1 MWKPKKAHSLEQLKC
16 VDIYIYIRVEEIV
29 EIFLRELK
37 SYHTLRFNYQVLQ
50 RNSVVTDHNRQLLV
64 ETFRSIAE
72 ILIWGDQNDSR
83 VFE

>member
-1 MWKPKKAHSLEQLKC
+1 MVCYKKSMIDPCLTISCRYQ
-16 VDIYIYIRVEEIV
+16 
-29 EIFLRELK
+29 
-37 SYHTLRFNYQVLQ
+37 YQVLL
-50 RNSVVTDHNRQLLV
+50 RNPTVTDNNKQTIV

>member
-1 MWKPKKAHSLEQLKC
+1 MPHCLCRYQ
-16 VDIYIYIRVEEIV
+16 
-29 EIFLRELK
+29 
-37 SYHTLRFNYQVLQ
+37 YQVLL
-50 RNSVVTDHNRQLLV
+50 RNPTVTDNNKQTIV

>member
-1 MWKPKKAHSLEQLKC
+1 MCMWWVVCYKKSMMIHPCMLHYLCRYQ
-16 VDIYIYIRVEEIV
+16 
-29 EIFLRELK
+29 
-37 SYHTLRFNYQVLQ
+37 YQVLL
-50 RNSVVTDHNRQLLV
+50 RNPTVSDNNKQTIV

>member
-1 MWKPKKAHSLEQLKC
+1 MKLIPLTCTCLKAVT
-16 VDIYIYIRVEEIV
+16 VD
-29 EIFLRELK
+29 FSAK
-37 SYHTLRFNYQVLQ
+37 RFPFRYQYQILQ
-50 RNSVVTDHNRQLLV
+50 RNPHVTDNNKQTIV

>member
-1 MWKPKKAHSLEQLKC
+1 MPLAVLLHRFQ
-16 VDIYIYIRVEEIV
+16 
-29 EIFLRELK
+29 
-37 SYHTLRFNYQVLQ
+37 YHMLQ
-50 RNSVVTDHNRQLLV
+50 KNPVVTDHNKQLLV

>member
-1 MWKPKKAHSLEQLKC
+1 MVYTRYSNLCGMAVDTKYGEWLYVHAHVCS
-16 VDIYIYIRVEEIV
+16 YIIHHVMFRYQ
-29 EIFLRELK
+29 
-37 SYHTLRFNYQVLQ
+37 YQVLT
-50 RNSVVTDHNRQLLV
+50 RNPVVTEANRNLLV

>member
-1 MWKPKKAHSLEQLKC
+1 MYTCLKALTVGFSAKFFSF
-16 VDIYIYIRVEEIV
+16 R
-29 EIFLRELK
+29 
-37 SYHTLRFNYQVLQ
+37 YQYQILQ
-50 RNSVVTDHNRQLLV
+50 RNPHVTENNKQTIV